1 MHNLFLILPYKNTYG
16 ILSDAGARFPVKW
29 TAPEA
34 IIYNRFT
41 IKSDVW
47 SYGILLMEIFTYGQV
62 PYPGMNTRDVIEA
75 LERGY
80 RMPKP
85 TSMPLPDE
93 IYNVML
99 LCWDNTPEK
108 RPTFEFLQHFFED
121 FNVTSEIPYREI

>member
-1 MHNLFLILPYKNTYG
+1 MEF
-16 ILSDAGARFPVKW
+16 LSDAGARFPVKW

>member
-1 MHNLFLILPYKNTYG
+1 MAALLTLI
-16 ILSDAGARFPVKW
+16 SVSGARFPVKW

-85 TSMPLPDE
+85 TSVPLPDE